1 MKNRYGKLFLIFV
14 LFLISSLAFTPA
26 ANAMGSVARD
36 EKSIN
41 LTNTNDEIY
50 RIEQVRVV
58 MPYVR
63 AYFYP
68 DDSYKNATE
77 VKGKLGDKELTMTES
92 KTWKETAYG
101 IDYYFLIDNSKS
113 VSSADFEEVKK
124 GIEQRDYQ
132 DMNRDIAPLRQAEDA
147 VLVDTSDM
155 TIDEVVARITE
166 LAEERR

>member
-1 MKNRYGKLFLIFV
+1 MKNRYGKLLLIFV

-124 GIEQRDYQ
+124 EIADTADTASDELGRIGNSFTEINNKYDSHIRRDNGGPQ
-132 DMNRDIAPLRQAEDA
+132 GC
-147 VLVDTSDM
+147 
-155 TIDEVVARITE
+155 
-166 LAEERR
+166 